1 MQPCQLL
8 FWDWQTVRAAHLEV
22 VDRSR
27 PVFYRICVEASL
39 GAYRVR
45 KESGVE
51 GWKPNQRVW
60 WFKSLGDAE
69 DFFTKKVRCKTNP
82 ARKSKRKYRLAA
94 DCRGGISIF

>member
-1 MQPCQLL
+1 LQAFQLLAAISKEIETMQPRQLH

-51 GWKPNQRVW
+51 AGN
-60 WFKSLGDAE
+60 
-69 DFFTKKVRCKTNP
+69 
-82 ARKSKRKYRLAA
+82 
-94 DCRGGISIF
+94 RGG